1 MAACA
6 AIGALPGLED
16 GMRSRREILKGGGA
30 GFLLAGSG
38 TLWTQAPVAQF
49 ADVDPEM
56 VDDLRLLQEMV
67 VSADN
72 LTAFRHRPVAQ
83 RAHPMPPLPPVAT
96 ARLPVVM
103 VPGLPG
109 QPAVRTVQF
118 DGAPGRKDRGA
129 VIWLHGGGYV
139 AGAAGIP
146 VDLRLA
152 AQRRGWLVVSVE
164 YRLAPEATVA
174 KSSADNYAALR
185 WVHENAA
192 TLGVDRSRIA
202 VGGASAGGG
211 HAAMLALAARDRG
224 EVKLAYQVLIYPM
237 LDDRTGS
244 SRPARPGTGQYVWT
258 AKANRFGW
266 SSLLGVPAGGMQ
278 VPVGVV
284 PARRSDLGGLPP
296 AFVGVG
302 TLNLF
307 LDEDLA
313 YAGALRAAG
322 VPVDLL
328 VVPAAFHA
336 FDSAAPMARASQ
348 NFTRNWIADLEKVLT

>member
-1 MAACA
+1 MQN
-6 AIGALPGLED
+6 
-16 GMRSRREILKGGGA
+16 RRDILKGAGA
-30 GFLLAGSG
+30 GLLLAGSG
-38 TLWTQAPVAQF
+38 TAWAQAPVARF

-72 LTAFRHRPVAQ
+72 LTAFRHRPVAR
-83 RAHPMPPLPPVAT
+83 RAHPVPPPPPVAT
-96 ARLPVVM
+96 VKLPVVM

-118 DGAPGRKDRGA
+118 DGAPGRKGRGA
-129 VIWLHGGGYV
+129 VIWIHGGGYV

-146 VDLRLA
+146 TDLRLA
-152 AQRRGWLVVSVE
+152 AQRQGWLVVSVD
-164 YRLAPEATVA
+164 YRLAPEATYA
-174 KSSADNYAALR
+174 GSLADNYAALR
-185 WVHENAA
+185 WVHDNAA

-244 SRPARPGTGQYVWT
+244 SRPARPGTGRYVWT
-258 AKANRFGW
+258 ADANRFGW
-266 SSLLGVPAGGMQ
+266 SSLLGVPAGGAQ
-278 VPVGVV
+278 VPAGIV
-284 PARRSDLGGLPP
+284 PGRRRDLAGLPP

-302 TLNLF
+302 TLDLF

-313 YAGALRAAG
+313 YAGGLRAAG
-322 VPVDLL
+322 VPVDLI

-336 FDSAAPMARASQ
+336 FDGAAPTARASLD
-348 NFTRNWIADLEKVLT
+348 FTRRWIACLEKALT